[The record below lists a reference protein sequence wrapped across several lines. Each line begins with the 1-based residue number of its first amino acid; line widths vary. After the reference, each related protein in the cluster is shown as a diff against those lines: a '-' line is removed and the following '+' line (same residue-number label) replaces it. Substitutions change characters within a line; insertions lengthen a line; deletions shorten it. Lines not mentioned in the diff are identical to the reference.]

1 MSDLAD
7 ETAGDLPVK
16 DVGLCLAGIG
26 GLQESSAAQ
35 NARARQAVSRISR
48 EELEDRF
55 LRLHDENFLL
65 KQHARKQEDKIKR
78 MATKL
83 IRLVTDRKRSELESG
98 GTKRVGR
105 DIEMEEM
112 IEELQEKVCELEK
125 QNEGLRNRLVACKQ
139 QLQVQGRRQTPYNY
153 VQSRINT
160 GLRKVNEVASMQENL
175 KRGIRVQDPEPA
187 AKYTQT
193 IQPRYGHSLLE
204 EARAEIRN
212 LENVIESYKTQ
223 MEEMEQSAEILREQ
237 IKKKEQGYEESLLQL
252 REHQATGQ
260 RIAIR
265 DNVEMI
271 RLQKQF
277 AEKATAFTVM
287 EGKLLQIQEN
297 QRTMKASHDAF
308 MNKVDELNTQL
319 KEERCKCLCLEKQL
333 HSASFS
339 RRITEELQERVT
351 DLQKEKD
358 LLKENYDKL
367 FNSAFDMTHEQQWKL
382 KEQQL
387 KLQIAQLET
396 ALKSDLADKNE
407 ILDKIKL
414 EREQNERLS
423 QENKELQLHY
433 LQHKQQLDEL
443 KDRMKFFTKESDID
457 VAELSEA
464 LMLIK
469 VRNNQKKGNLEFL
482 EKLEDDINKD
492 LERSMRELQA
502 RHAETVQELEK
513 TRNMLIMQYKINK
526 DYQSEVDTVTRKM
539 EDNKREYE
547 MKLDQYAQ
555 LLDIRADRIRKLEAQ
570 LKDIAYGTKQFKFK
584 PEITADD
591 KVDEFDETIH
601 LERGENLFEIH
612 INTLI
617 FSPEALQAF
626 SEQEPATFCTFAFY
640 DYELQST
647 PVVHGLQP
655 VYDFTSQYIVRVD
668 DFFLQY
674 LQKNTV
680 KLELQFTFGTDYETI
695 AVCQLRMHEILEKNG
710 RIFGTTNLVGIRG
723 DVKDYGTLEY
733 WIRLRVPMDQA
744 IRLYKE
750 RTKALGYIVSNLK
763 ADDKTP
769 EVPTI
774 SQINTSPLADGN
786 LNELYITIKFC
797 SNLQTE
803 RRNGQPSPY
812 VVYKF
817 FDFADHDTSII
828 PNTNEP
834 QFDDHFS
841 FPVPMNAD
849 LDKYLKS
856 ESLHIYVFDDEEPDN
871 TFYLGKANVP
881 LISLAHDKY
890 ITGTFE
896 LRNSE
901 GQANGTV
908 NVVLKWQNS
917 YFPPSGSTMTV
928 EQAEVVPKQE
938 PEKLPIEE
946 ELKASP
952 LSKPSSGTVVKMPPT
967 PKPRKLYI
975 DSGKQERRV
984 SFADPS
990 ATISRSS
997 TVVEKKLEEVESI
1010 PAKPEQI
1017 SQVKRSPS
1025 VVAKQRE
1032 EVNSSEKDETIPQV
1046 KRTPSGRKL
1055 EESKSGTGTDEP
1067 VNQVKQSPSDR
1078 KLGETKSAPGTAEPV
1093 SQVKRTPS
1101 GRKLQETKSAA
1112 GTDEAVSQV
1121 KQSPSDRKLGETES
1135 AAGTVEP
1142 VSQVKRTPSG
1152 RKLEEAKS
1160 AAGTNE
1166 PISQVKQ
1173 TPSVR
1178 KLQEIKSATGTVEA
1192 VSQIKRTP
1200 SGRKLDETK
1209 SATGVDEPVSQIKR
1223 TPSDRKLEET
1233 KSAAGTVEPVSELK
1247 RTPSIVAQKREEVE
1261 VTPQTAEP
1269 AIQDGKGTA
1278 LEDGAEPN
1286 FEKVQEE
1293 GELSELSDG
1302 QVAFPSGQSGAISE
1316 ESETIDVKE
1325 SDQDGND
1332 AQATDIDESITD
1344 SDDSI
1349 VPGWPSK
1356 DIKQPSEKIRIEIVS
1371 LTINNNAPILKD
1383 ETVQRLFVEYK
1394 FCNLPAEETPLSL
1407 PKPSSGQWIHYNYS
1421 NVIHVDEENNQ
1432 QRRQF
1437 LKSVL
1442 QGLESNLESIR
1453 FTIVSDPPEDEQELE
1468 CEDVGFAHINL
1479 REIFQKGE
1487 DVIEKDIDIVYPQ
1500 GGTEVIGKVKVTVEA
1515 LEVLRNISKENGRQ
1529 L

>member
-990 ATISRSS
+990 ATVKQGCSLVRKKQEEAKIEPGTDD
-997 TVVEKKLEEVESI
+997 TVVETKLEEVENIS
-1010 PAKPEQI
+1010 AKPEEN

-1067 VNQVKQSPSDR
+1067 VNQVK
-1078 KLGETKSAPGTAEPV
+1078 
-1093 SQVKRTPS
+1093 RTPS

-1112 GTDEAVSQV
+1112 GTDEA
-1121 KQSPSDRKLGETES
+1121 
-1135 AAGTVEP
+1135 

-1192 VSQIKRTP
+1192 VSQ
-1200 SGRKLDETK
+1200 
-1209 SATGVDEPVSQIKR
+1209 
-1223 TPSDRKLEET
+1223 
-1233 KSAAGTVEPVSELK
+1233 LK

>member
-990 ATISRSS
+990 AT
-997 TVVEKKLEEVESI
+997 
-1010 PAKPEQI
+1010 
-1017 SQVKRSPS
+1017 VKRSPS

-1067 VNQVKQSPSDR
+1067 VNQVK
-1078 KLGETKSAPGTAEPV
+1078 
-1093 SQVKRTPS
+1093 RTPS

-1112 GTDEAVSQV
+1112 GTDEA
-1121 KQSPSDRKLGETES
+1121 
-1135 AAGTVEP
+1135 

-1192 VSQIKRTP
+1192 VSQ
-1200 SGRKLDETK
+1200 
-1209 SATGVDEPVSQIKR
+1209 
-1223 TPSDRKLEET
+1223 
-1233 KSAAGTVEPVSELK
+1233 LK

>member
-990 ATISRSS
+990 ATVKQGCSLVRKKQEEAKIEPGTDD
-997 TVVEKKLEEVESI
+997 TVVETKLEEVENIS
-1010 PAKPEQI
+1010 AKPEEN

-1067 VNQVKQSPSDR
+1067 VNQVK
-1078 KLGETKSAPGTAEPV
+1078 
-1093 SQVKRTPS
+1093 RTPS

-1112 GTDEAVSQV
+1112 GTDEA
-1121 KQSPSDRKLGETES
+1121 
-1135 AAGTVEP
+1135 

-1166 PISQVKQ
+1166 PISQ
-1173 TPSVR
+1173 
-1178 KLQEIKSATGTVEA
+1178 
-1192 VSQIKRTP
+1192 
-1200 SGRKLDETK
+1200 
-1209 SATGVDEPVSQIKR
+1209 
-1223 TPSDRKLEET
+1223 
-1233 KSAAGTVEPVSELK
+1233 LK

>member
-1017 SQVKRSPS
+1017 SQVKQGCSLVRKKQEEAKIEPGTDDTVVETKLEEVENISAKPEENSQVKRSPS

-1112 GTDEAVSQV
+1112 GTDEAVSQ
-1121 KQSPSDRKLGETES
+1121 
-1135 AAGTVEP
+1135 
-1142 VSQVKRTPSG
+1142 
-1152 RKLEEAKS
+1152 
-1160 AAGTNE
+1160 
-1166 PISQVKQ
+1166 
-1173 TPSVR
+1173 
-1178 KLQEIKSATGTVEA
+1178 
-1192 VSQIKRTP
+1192 
-1200 SGRKLDETK
+1200 
-1209 SATGVDEPVSQIKR
+1209 
-1223 TPSDRKLEET
+1223 
-1233 KSAAGTVEPVSELK
+1233 LK

>member
-990 ATISRSS
+990 ATVKQGCSLVRKKQEEAKIEPGTDD
-997 TVVEKKLEEVESI
+997 TVVETKLEEVENIS
-1010 PAKPEQI
+1010 AKPEEN

-1055 EESKSGTGTDEP
+1055 
-1067 VNQVKQSPSDR
+1067 
-1078 KLGETKSAPGTAEPV
+1078 
-1093 SQVKRTPS
+1093 
-1101 GRKLQETKSAA
+1101 QETKSAA
-1112 GTDEAVSQV
+1112 GTDEA
-1121 KQSPSDRKLGETES
+1121 
-1135 AAGTVEP
+1135 

-1192 VSQIKRTP
+1192 VSQ
-1200 SGRKLDETK
+1200 
-1209 SATGVDEPVSQIKR
+1209 
-1223 TPSDRKLEET
+1223 
-1233 KSAAGTVEPVSELK
+1233 LK